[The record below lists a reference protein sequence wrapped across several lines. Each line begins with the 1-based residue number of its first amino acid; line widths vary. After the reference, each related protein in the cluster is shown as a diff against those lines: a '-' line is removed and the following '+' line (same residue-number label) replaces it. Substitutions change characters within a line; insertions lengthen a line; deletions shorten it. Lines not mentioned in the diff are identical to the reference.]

1 MELLKKN
8 LLWMLMVV
16 GMVHA
21 TTARNPIVSVL
32 TCSPGSELYSVF
44 GHSALRVQD
53 SLDGRFYDVVYNYGT
68 FQFTDDFYVQF
79 AQGRLDYFLSVSS
92 FGEFQQMYLFD
103 GRGIQEQ
110 YLLMTNSDL
119 IRLSDLLME
128 NAQPENATFRYHFFK
143 DNCSTRVW
151 NIIKKASSKPLT
163 IDLDVPQCTFR
174 SAIQTYLNYMPWG
187 DFGIDLALGAPCDDS
202 MQIEDR
208 AFLPDSLLLLLSR
221 TQYGSTPLTSRPMEL
236 IPVDAELELPLLN
249 APVVLSWMIL
259 VFVLASGFWMARKG
273 KLRTVPETIFIS
285 LVSLVGC
292 LLVFLWFFTDHDTT
306 HQNWNL
312 IWANPLWFYFLFRT
326 PRTCATWERRVAMGF
341 AALLL
346 SLLFFVSWVPQTMH
360 PAIWPFLLTELYILI
375 KIMKPFWFTKHLNEK
390 Q

>member
-1 MELLKKN
+1 MRKHFSLLIV
-8 LLWMLMVV
+8 LIFSAQMLV
-16 GMVHA
+16 
-21 TTARNPIVSVL
+21 ARSPIVSVL

-53 SLDGRFYDVVYNYGT
+53 SLDGKFYDVVYNYGT
-68 FQFTDDFYVQF
+68 FEFTDDFYLQF

-110 YLLMTNSDL
+110 YLLMTNADL

-128 NAQPENATFRYHFFK
+128 NAQRENATFRYHFFK

-151 NIIKKASSKPLT
+151 NIIKKASSKPL
-163 IDLDVPQCTFR
+163 IIELDVPQNTFR
-174 SAIQTYLNYMPWG
+174 SAIQTYLDYMPWG
-187 DFGIDLALGAPCDDS
+187 DFGIDLALGAPCDDL
-202 MQIEDR
+202 MQMEDR

-221 TQYGSTPLTSRPMEL
+221 TKYGSTPLTARPMEL
-236 IPVDAELELPLLN
+236 IPVDTELEQPRFN
-249 APVVLSWMIL
+249 APVVLSWIIFLFIL
-259 VFVLASGFWMARKG
+259 VWGFLMARKG

-285 LVSLVGC
+285 LVSLIGC

-306 HQNWNL
+306 HNNWNL
-312 IWANPLWFYFLFRT
+312 VWANPFWLYFLFRT
-326 PRTCATWERRVAMGF
+326 PRSCATWERRVALVFMVVLIGEI
-341 AALLL
+341 
-346 SLLFFVSWVPQTMH
+346 LFFQWTPQIMH
-360 PAIWPFLLTELYILI
+360 PAIWPFVLAEIYILL
-375 KIMKPFWFTKHLNEK
+375 KIMKPFWFTKLLNEK